1 MGMDLAYL
9 TKVNFEEIYLLMDIA
24 KEKGISIDD
33 AYEEM
38 YGENDNFAKGGYT
51 RPSYKINT
59 TGFFSFKTKDKEY
72 IVRSSFFERKNK
84 DNIWKLRDSK

>member
-1 MGMDLAYL
+1 MGMDLSYL

-38 YGENDNFAKGGYT
+38 YGDEEFNKGGYT

-72 IVRSSFFERKNK
+72 IVRSSFLKEKM
-84 DNIWKLRDSK
+84 I